1 MKHKELVRAIALKL
15 DLPEDDAERMLQTT
29 VNLIIEQ
36 LVEGNSVHF
45 QGFGAFEF
53 KRREERISVHPSSQK
68 RTLIPP
74 KQIVYFRPSA
84 PIKNRLKTLNH
95 E

>member
-1 MKHKELVRAIALKL
+1 MKHKELVSAISVKL
-15 DLPEDDAERMLQTT
+15 DLPEDDVERMLQTA
-29 VNLIIEQ
+29 VNLITEQ

-45 QGFGAFEF
+45 QGFGSFEF

-74 KQIVYFRPSA
+74 KQIVYFRPGA
-84 PIKNRLKTLNH
+84 PIKNKLKTLSH